1 VKKFNN
7 IEFVDS
13 LAEVTS
19 HFEQDVIERSLLRT
33 LVDFAPASEYR
44 LYRILSHD
52 SEVGLAL
59 TAYAKNNIIETLEHE
74 IKNIKLPEVF
84 RCSIQKAVETQS
96 IQIIN
101 DPKIDT
107 KTHLIYPAMD
117 KNNENYSVLIQSN
130 FDLNFENQR
139 LIHALLKVYS
149 NYLELI
155 DKTRRDKLTQ
165 LLNRETL
172 DAEITRLLMRNNT
185 PESNILKF
193 PDYPESDARRTVKNS
208 TYWLGLIDIDFFK
221 KINDTYG
228 HLYGDE
234 VLILVARLLDQSIRE
249 YDLAYRFGGEEFV
262 IIAVSDELETA
273 NLAFERIR
281 KVVNEHPYANVEGL
295 SVSIGYSQ
303 ITNQISPSDV
313 ISEADTALYYAKNN
327 GRNQV
332 QFYSELVDKGLI
344 EKTNESDFES
354 GGVDFF

>member
-1 VKKFNN
+1 MNKFNN

-19 HFEQDVIERSLLRT
+19 HFDQDVIERSLLQT
-33 LVDFAPASEYR
+33 LVDFAPSSEYR
-44 LYRILSHD
+44 LYRVLLHD
-52 SEVGLAL
+52 SEIGLAL
-59 TAYAKNNIIETLEHE
+59 TAYAKNNIIDTLEHE
-74 IKNIKLPEVF
+74 IKNIKLPDVF
-84 RCSIQKAVETQS
+84 RQSINKAIETQS

-101 DPKIDT
+101 DPKIDK

-130 FDLNFENQR
+130 IDLNFENQR

-155 DKTRRDKLTQ
+155 EKTRRDKLTQ

-193 PDYPESDARRTVKNS
+193 PDYPTSDARRTAKNS
-208 TYWLGLIDIDFFK
+208 TYWLGLVDIDFFK

-234 VLILVARLLDQSIRE
+234 VLILVARLLEKSIRE
-249 YDLAYRFGGEEFV
+249 YDLAFRYGGEEFV
-262 IIAVSDELETA
+262 IIAVSDELEMA
-273 NLAFERIR
+273 ALAFERIR
-281 KVVNEHPYANVEGL
+281 KVINEHPYANVEGL
-295 SVSIGYSQ
+295 SVSIGFSQ
-303 ITNQISPSDV
+303 VTNQMSPSDV
-313 ISEADTALYYAKNN
+313 IGEADTALYYAKDN

-332 QFYSELVDKGLI
+332 QFYNDLVEKGLI
-344 EKTNESDFES
+344 EKSNEDNVES
-354 GGVDFF
+354 GGIEFF